1 MVTLYPGS
9 TKSIFD
15 ILQKGGK
22 FIGKVNCL
30 LQEFHYTS
38 PPILTQVINTFA
50 TSFYGSS
57 LSDIISSE
65 CEKLDTSRNVTVR
78 QVFNLNRKTHRYLI
92 EPLFQCLHAK
102 TMIFSRFVTFQK
114 SLLNSSKLNVRF
126 LAKVNVNDQRTLLGR
141 TLQKM
146 SSLAE
151 CGTMWRRTSSTSRH
165 QGQRHGEYQCWRS
178 YWWQGR
184 GKCLLGTWTPVKFIN
199 YGTSYVPHENYW
211 APYGGLAFP
220 LDPQVLPPTCQ
231 FLQKTQFHHPT
242 LLPAYKIKHLF
253 IYNVGPIVLF

>member
-1 MVTLYPGS
+1 MPRAWSLVA
-9 TKSIFD
+9 
-15 ILQKGGK
+15 
-22 FIGKVNCL
+22 L
-30 LQEFHYTS
+30 LPSRS
-38 PPILTQVINTFA
+38 PC
-50 TSFYGSS
+50 Y
-57 LSDIISSE
+57 
-65 CEKLDTSRNVTVR
+65 
-78 QVFNLNRKTHRYLI
+78 
-92 EPLFQCLHAK
+92 
-102 TMIFSRFVTFQK
+102 
-114 SLLNSSKLNVRF
+114 SSKLNVRF

-242 LLPAYKIKHLF
+242 LLPAYKIKHLLVRACG
-253 IYNVGPIVLF
+253 IPAVGIRAVDCWQWRNGQYFHQSFFPSISRFFSSVATFSHRRSARIKNLI